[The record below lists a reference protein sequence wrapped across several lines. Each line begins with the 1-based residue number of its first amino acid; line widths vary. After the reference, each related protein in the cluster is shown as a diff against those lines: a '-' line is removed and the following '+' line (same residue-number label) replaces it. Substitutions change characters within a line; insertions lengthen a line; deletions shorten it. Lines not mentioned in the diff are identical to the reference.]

1 MIKATIQNSSVAFSA
16 ERIMRVQEITF
27 PCSETELSKKL
38 GEIGINLEHLAPMV
52 TVLEIEPSELSV
64 LTDCD
69 VSLDALNYLGKR
81 LDGIDKLERKQFP
94 AVLSC
99 DEADIGY
106 GLKNIIN
113 ARHLRI
119 FKQVAIP
126 DFDHYERIR
135 FVQIRAQNRETA
147 FYVNDYGFIAFE
159 RFMKSRSEQLRQKQL
174 QEEKQKSNAAKK
186 RSR

>member
-1 MIKATIQNSSVAFSA
+1 MIKATIQNCSVALSA
-16 ERIMRVQEITF
+16 ERIIHVQEIRF
-27 PCSETELSKKL
+27 PCSETGLLKKP
-38 GEIGINLEHLAPMV
+38 GEIGMNLEHLASMA
-52 TVLEIEPSELSV
+52 TVLEIELSELSV
-64 LTDCD
+64 LTDCE

-81 LDGIDKLERKQFP
+81 LDGLDKLERKQFL

-113 ARHLRI
+113 ARHFLI

-126 DFDHYERIR
+126 DFGHYERIR

-159 RFMKSRSEQLRQKQL
+159 GFMKSRSEQLRQKQL